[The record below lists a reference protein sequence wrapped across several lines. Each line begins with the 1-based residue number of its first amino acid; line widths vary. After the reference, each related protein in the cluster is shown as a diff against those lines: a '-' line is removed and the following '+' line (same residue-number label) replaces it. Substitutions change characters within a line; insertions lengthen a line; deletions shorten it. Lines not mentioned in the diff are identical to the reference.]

1 MRKFGFA
8 TLFFAVILT
17 CSAVMSAE
25 MDEWDAEE
33 QALFEAMSKEPPLI
47 QNDIDIF
54 LKFAPEL
61 EGIDD
66 EAAVAKLI
74 TDSGMSG
81 ERFQYAASKISMGM
95 LMVMMPTMVTRELI
109 LESGDTPEFLIPSD
123 DELKLIEKNMDAFQ
137 ALMQQEQQA
146 E

>member
-33 QALFEAMSKEPPLI
+33 QALLEAMSKEPPLT
-47 QNDIDIF
+47 QNDIDMF
-54 LKFAPEL
+54 LKFAPQLEEL
-61 EGIDD
+61 SDD
-66 EAAVAKLI
+66 EEAVAKLI

-95 LMVMMPTMVTRELI
+95 LMVMMPTMVTREMI
-109 LESGDTPEFLIPSD
+109 LESGETPEFMIPSE
-123 DELKLIEKNMDAFQ
+123 DEVKLLEKNMDAFQ
-137 ALMQQEQQA
+137 ALMQQEV
-146 E
+146 ER